1 VTRIKL
7 DENLGRRGKQI
18 LEDAGHDVTT
28 VADQGLS
35 AASDRDLVAKC
46 ASEGRALVS
55 LDLDFA
61 NPLLFPPR
69 AYRGIAVIRSG
80 PRPGPEELRDAVRL
94 LAQTLT
100 QQPIDRRLWV
110 VQRQSVREYQED
122 PDTE

>member
-1 VTRIKL
+1 MTRIKL

-18 LEDAGHDVTT
+18 FEDEGHDVAT
-28 VADQGLS
+28 VIDQGLS
-35 AASDRDLVAKC
+35 AASDRDFVAEC

-55 LDLDFA
+55 LGLDFA
-61 NPLLFPPR
+61 NPLLFPPH
-69 AYRGIAVIRSG
+69 AYRGIAVIRLS
-80 PRPGPEELRDAVRL
+80 PKPGPQELRDAVRL

-100 QQPIDRRLWV
+100 RQRIDRRLWV